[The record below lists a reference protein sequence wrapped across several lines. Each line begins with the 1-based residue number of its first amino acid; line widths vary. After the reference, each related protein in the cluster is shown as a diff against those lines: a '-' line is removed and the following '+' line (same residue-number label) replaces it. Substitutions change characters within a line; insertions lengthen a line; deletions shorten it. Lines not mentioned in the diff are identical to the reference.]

1 MKIPN
6 LSEIDALV
14 FDFDGVIF
22 NTEPLWFKAAIN
34 TLKKLEYEFDKKIIY
49 KDTIG
54 VESNKVFEIL
64 LNKKIDIKNFTKINY
79 VYNKESRKIFKKKLR
94 PFANLRSILKKNNFE
109 KCIVSN
115 SEYSFINK
123 LLARSDLKKYFKSNN
138 IISCTK
144 LRPKPKPDGYLKAIE
159 NLKINR
165 NKILVIEDSENG
177 ISAAKKAKISK
188 ILRFTNNN
196 LNLSQNIIHK
206 DIKNIKLYKELL
218 CLL

>member
-6 LSEIDALV
+6 LNEIDALV

-64 LNKKIDIKNFTKINY
+64 LNKKIDIKNFAKINY
-79 VYNKESRKIFKKKLR
+79 VYNNESRKIFKKKLR
-94 PFANLRSILKKNNFE
+94 PFVNLRSILKKNNFE

-123 LLARSDLKKYFKSNN
+123 LLVRSDLKKYFKSNN

-165 NKILVIEDSENG
+165 NKILVIEDSEN
-177 ISAAKKAKISK
+177 
-188 ILRFTNNN
+188 
-196 LNLSQNIIHK
+196 
-206 DIKNIKLYKELL
+206 
-218 CLL
+218 